1 MPLRGFLGGHEFTQK
16 ATKGFAAQMNACGI

>member
-1 MPLRGFLGGHEFTQK
+1 MPLRGFDIGHEFTQK